1 MRSFSSRLMWRF
13 ALLVTLTTA
22 VVLAVSKVLLKQQI
36 ERGLELLHEVEAHEL
51 AELLG
56 DDERLSAEAVAER
69 IEHDADSDAAL
80 FYIQVIAEDGRVL
93 FRSTNLGQTI
103 LPTNGGGETHWT
115 TRLPFLGQV
124 HLSSFRKGPW
134 QIVIGSSLAA
144 TEQVRRHFVRV
155 SLGVL
160 AGVAVISLALGW
172 GFSRDTLRPIRAIEA
187 TARRIRA
194 DNLGERIPVS
204 GGDELASLTRLLNE
218 TFDRLQS
225 AFEQVQLFS
234 ANVSHE
240 LKTPLALV
248 RLNAEKL
255 RTRLADDAV
264 GRVAVEDI
272 LEEVT
277 RLNQVI
283 DRLLFLAK
291 AETGSFAPVKRAVEV
306 GPWLQAF
313 GEDARALAED
323 RGARFVL
330 GAVGAGE
337 LVAEPDL
344 LRQLLLNLVTNAVAV
359 SPAGGEVRLE
369 ARRDERDWVFE
380 IVDEGPGLASGQ
392 IARMFER
399 FVRFPDSSSHELRP
413 SGHGL
418 GLAIC
423 KAIAELH
430 GGGIEAE
437 NRTDRSGLRLR
448 VRVPA
453 GTE

>member
-22 VVLAVSKVLLKQQI
+22 VVLAISGVLLDRQI

-51 AELLG
+51 GELLG
-56 DDERLSAEAVAER
+56 TDERLSVAAIADR

-80 FYIQVIAEDGRVL
+80 FFIQVIAEDGRIV
-93 FRSTNLGQTI
+93 FRSNNLRQTL
-103 LPTNGGGETHWT
+103 LPASEAGATHWT
-115 TRLPFLGQV
+115 ARLPFLGRV
-124 HLSSFRKGPW
+124 HLSSFHQGPW
-134 QIVIGSSLAA
+134 QIVIGSSLAGA
-144 TEQVRRHFVRV
+144 ERVLEEFGRV
-155 SLGVL
+155 SLGVVV
-160 AGVAVISLALGW
+160 GVALASLGLGW

-218 TFDRLQS
+218 TFDRLEAS
-225 AFEQVQLFS
+225 FAQVQLFS

-255 RTRLADDAV
+255 RARLADDAT

-291 AETGSFAPVKRAVEV
+291 AETGAFAPTKRVVEV
-306 GPWLQAF
+306 AAWLAAF

-323 RGARFVL
+323 RGARFEL
-330 GAVGAGE
+330 GEVDAGE

-344 LRQLLLNLVTNAVAV
+344 LRQLLLNLVTNAVAA
-359 SPAGGEVRLE
+359 SPAGGLVTLA
-369 ARRDERDWVFE
+369 ARREGRDWVFE
-380 IVDEGPGLASGQ
+380 LVDEGPGLEPGQ

-399 FVRFPDSSSHELRP
+399 FVRFPDSSSRGTP
-413 SGHGL
+413 TAGHGL

-430 GGGIEAE
+430 GGSIEAA
-437 NRTDRSGLRLR
+437 NRSDRTGLCLR

>member
-22 VVLAVSKVLLKQQI
+22 VVLTISGVLLGRQI
-36 ERGLELLHEVEAHEL
+36 ERGLELLHEVEAQEL
-51 AELLG
+51 SELLG
-56 DDERLSAEAVAER
+56 TDERLSVAAIANR

-80 FYIQVIAEDGRVL
+80 FFIQVVAEDGRVV
-93 FRSTNLGQTI
+93 FRSNNLRQTI
-103 LPTNGGGETHWT
+103 LPASEAGMMHWT
-115 TRLPFLGQV
+115 ARLPFLGRV
-124 HLSSFRKGPW
+124 HLSSFHQGPW
-134 QIVIGSSLAA
+134 QIVIGSSLAGA
-144 TEQVRRHFVRV
+144 ERVLEEFMRV
-155 SLGVL
+155 SLGVVF
-160 AGVAVISLALGW
+160 GVALVSLGLGW

-323 RGARFVL
+323 RGARFEL
-330 GAVGAGE
+330 GPVGAGE

-369 ARRDERDWVFE
+369 ARRDGRDWVFE

-430 GGGIEAE
+430 GGSIEAA
-437 NRTDRSGLRLR
+437 NRSDRSGLRLR

-453 GTE
+453 GTD

>member
-1 MRSFSSRLMWRF
+1 MKSFSSRLIWRF

-22 VVLAVSKVLLKQQI
+22 VVLTISGVLLGRQI
-36 ERGLELLHEVEAHEL
+36 ERGLELLHEVEAREL
-51 AELLG
+51 SELLG
-56 DDERLSAEAVAER
+56 TDERLSVAAIAER
-69 IEHDADSDAAL
+69 IEHDADTDAAL
-80 FYIQVIAEDGRVL
+80 FFIQVVAEDGRVV
-93 FRSTNLGQTI
+93 FRSNNLRQTL
-103 LPTNGGGETHWT
+103 LPVSEAGTMHWT
-115 TRLPFLGQV
+115 TRLPFLGRV
-124 HLSSFRKGPW
+124 HLSSFHQGPW
-134 QIVIGSSLAA
+134 QIVIGSSLAGA
-144 TEQVRRHFVRV
+144 ERVLEEFIRV
-155 SLGVL
+155 SLGVVL
-160 AGVAVISLALGW
+160 GVALVSLGLGW
-172 GFSRDTLRPIRAIEA
+172 GFSRDTLRPIRAIET

-218 TFDRLQS
+218 TFDRLQAS
-225 AFEQVQLFS
+225 FEQVQLFS

-255 RTRLADDAV
+255 RTRLADDAM

-291 AETGSFAPVKRAVEV
+291 AETGAFVPTKRAVGV
-306 GPWLQAF
+306 AAWLAAF

-323 RGARFVL
+323 RGVRFELAPVE
-330 GAVGAGE
+330 AGE

-344 LRQLLLNLVTNAVAV
+344 LRQLLLNLVTNAVAA
-359 SPAGGEVRLE
+359 SPAGGLVRLA
-369 ARRDERDWVFE
+369 ARRDARDWVFE
-380 IVDEGPGLASGQ
+380 VTDEGPGLAPEQ
-392 IARMFER
+392 LARMFER
-399 FVRFPDSSSHELRP
+399 FVRFSGPAGNRP
-413 SGHGL
+413 AAPGHGL

-430 GGGIEAE
+430 GGGIAAE
-437 NRTDRSGLRLR
+437 NRSDRSGLCLR
-448 VRVPA
+448 TRVPA
-453 GTE
+453 GTG